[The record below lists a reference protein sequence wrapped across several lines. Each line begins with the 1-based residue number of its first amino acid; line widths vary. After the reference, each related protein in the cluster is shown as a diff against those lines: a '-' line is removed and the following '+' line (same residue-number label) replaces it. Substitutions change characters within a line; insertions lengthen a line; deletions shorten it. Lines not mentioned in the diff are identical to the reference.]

1 MKQIKKI
8 NIILVVVLLFGLNSA
23 YAQAIPKKPIMDVEK
38 IRQQREKIKQE
49 REKIKQEREK
59 ILAKATEQK
68 SQLKALQTGQAQT
81 AAEQNTTPVQTVVL
95 PADNQPASRPKQD

>member
-23 YAQAIPKKPIMDVEK
+23 YAQAIPRQPKMDVEK
-38 IRQQREKIKQE
+38 LKQQREKIKQE
-49 REKIKQEREK
+49 REKV
-59 ILAKATEQK
+59 LAKATEQK

-95 PADNQPASRPKQD
+95 PADTQPASRPKQD

>member
-23 YAQAIPKKPIMDVEK
+23 YAQTVPKQPKVDVEK
-38 IRQQREKIKQE
+38 LRQQREKA
-49 REKIKQEREK
+49 RQEREK

-68 SQLKALQTGQAQT
+68 SQLKALQTGQATT
-81 AAEQNTTPVQTVVL
+81 AAEQNTIPVQTVVL
-95 PADNQPASRPKQD
+95 PADNQPAVRPKQD